1 MLVVVAPDVM
11 DLGLSDLVGF
21 TVIRDAPTNSQRAK
35 NLTSFLG
42 SAVLLRTFYVL
53 HFTFYNSDMSFL
65 NGDLRD
71 KRILVTGATGFI
83 GGRLAQRLALEEGAV
98 VTGTGRQLDKVPF
111 VREAGVDLQRA
122 DLRDTA
128 VFRRLLADKE
138 IVIHSAALLTKHR
151 ASEEEARQVN
161 IAATTD
167 LLRLADE
174 MGVQRFVHI
183 SSTNAYGPPQRLVV
197 DESHPLNTKQR
208 DTYGR
213 SKAIGEEAVWETAAG
228 LDLAVTAARPG
239 MVYGPRASSWTI
251 KMVEAIQKG
260 LPVIFGAGDGYALPV
275 YIDNLVDGL
284 MLTAVSP
291 NAPGESFNFVDP
303 PVDWRTFFDY
313 YGAMC
318 GQKPRRIPMWAANLL
333 AFASEKMDLKLPL
346 TRDRLK
352 YYALQAVFPTTKAET
367 LLGYH
372 PRISLAE
379 GMRQTEAW
387 LRVSG
392 YLNG

>member
-1 MLVVVAPDVM
+1 
-11 DLGLSDLVGF
+11 
-21 TVIRDAPTNSQRAK
+21 
-35 NLTSFLG
+35 
-42 SAVLLRTFYVL
+42 
-53 HFTFYNSDMSFL
+53 MSYL
-65 NGDLRD
+65 NGKLNE
-71 KRILVTGATGFI
+71 KRVLVTGATGFI
-83 GGRLAQRLALEEGAV
+83 GGRLAQRLAVEEGAL

-111 VREAGVDLQRA
+111 VREAGVDLQKA

-128 VFRRLLADKE
+128 VLRQLLTGQE
-138 IVIHSAALLTKHR
+138 IVIHSAALLSKHR

-161 IAATTD
+161 IAATQD

-174 MGVQRFVHI
+174 AGVQRFVHI
-183 SSTNAYGPPQRLVV
+183 GSTNAYGPPQRLLV

-213 SKAIGEEAVWETAAG
+213 SKAVGEEAVWETAAG
-228 LDLAVTAARPG
+228 LDLEVAVARPG

-291 NAPGESFNFVDP
+291 QAPGESFNFVDP
-303 PVDWRTFFDY
+303 PVDWHTFFGY

-318 GQKPRRIPMWAANLL
+318 GKKPRRIPMWAANIL

-352 YYALQAVFPTTKAET
+352 YYVQKAVFPTTKAEKR
-367 LLGYH
+367 LGYAA
-372 PRISLAE
+372 RLSIDE
-379 GMRQTEAW
+379 GMRQTERW
-387 LRVSG
+387 LRAAG
-392 YLNG
+392 YLGN